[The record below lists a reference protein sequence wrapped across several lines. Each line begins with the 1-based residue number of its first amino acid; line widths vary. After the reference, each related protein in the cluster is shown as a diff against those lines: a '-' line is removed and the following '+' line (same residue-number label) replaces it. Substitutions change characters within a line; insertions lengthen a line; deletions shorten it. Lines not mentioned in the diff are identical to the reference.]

1 MSQKSYDGKPT
12 LYLVPTPIGNLG
24 DMTYRGVEVLKN
36 SEVIFSEDTR
46 ESKKLLDY
54 FDIKKKL
61 IPCHKFNEDEVY
73 LKVLDYLNQG
83 FDVSI
88 ITDRGTPSISD
99 PGYVSVFKV
108 INSGYN
114 VVCLPGATAFTPAI
128 VNSGLNPNHFLFY
141 GFLNSKKSAK
151 KKELEELKLLKYTII
166 FYESP
171 FRVIET
177 LELIKE
183 IFGNRNISISREISK
198 KHEEIY
204 RGTVESVIEELPDPK
219 GEFVIVVEEN
229 KIEENYDDI
238 DVIDH
243 IKMLVEKGIRDKDAI
258 KEVAKLHNMPKNEVY
273 KMYLET
279 KEK

>member
-1 MSQKSYDGKPT
+1 MSQKSYDGTAT
-12 LYLVPTPIGNLG
+12 LFLVPTPIGNLG
-24 DMTYRGVEVLKN
+24 DMTYRGVETLKN

-61 IPCHKFNEDEVY
+61 IPCHKFNEDDAY

-108 INSGYN
+108 INSGFN

-128 VNSGLNPNHFLFY
+128 VNSGLNPNKFLFY
-141 GFLNSKKSAK
+141 GFLSSKKTEK
-151 KKELEELKLLKYTII
+151 KKELDDLKLLEYTII

-171 FRVIET
+171 YRVIET
-177 LELIKE
+177 LELIKDIMGE
-183 IFGNRNISISREISK
+183 RQISISREISK
-198 KHEEIY
+198 KHEEVY
-204 RGTVESVIEELPDPK
+204 RGTITEVLEELKEPK
-219 GEFVIVVEEN
+219 GEFVIVLEGN
-229 KIEENYDDI
+229 KDKESYDDLDI
-238 DVIDH
+238 IDH
-243 IKMLVEKGIRDKDAI
+243 INMLIKTGMRDKDAI
-258 KEVAKLHNMPKNEVY
+258 KEVAKLHNLPKNEVY
-273 KMYLET
+273 KQYIET
-279 KEK
+279 KE

>member
-24 DMTYRGVEVLKN
+24 DMTYRGVEVLNN

-61 IPCHKFNEDEVY
+61 IPCHKFNEDDAY

-83 FDVSI
+83 FNVSI
-88 ITDRGTPSISD
+88 ITDRGTPCISD

-114 VVCLPGATAFTPAI
+114 VVCLPGATAFTPAL
-128 VNSGLNPNHFLFY
+128 VNSGLNPNNFLFY
-141 GFLNSKKSAK
+141 GFLNSKVSAK

-171 FRVIET
+171 FRIIET
-177 LELIKE
+177 LKLIKE
-183 IFGNRNISISREISK
+183 IMGNRNVSISREISK

-204 RGTVESVIEELPDPK
+204 RGTIEEVIKELGEPK
-219 GEFVIVVEEN
+219 GEFVLILEGN
-229 KIEENYDDI
+229 KDVENYDDI

-243 IKMLVEKGIRDKDAI
+243 IKLLIEKGMRDKDAI
-258 KEVAKLHNMPKNEVY
+258 KEVSKLHNMPKSEVY
-273 KMYLET
+273 KMYLEV
-279 KEK
+279 K

>member
-1 MSQKSYDGKPT
+1 MSQKSYNGNPT
-12 LYLVPTPIGNLG
+12 LYLVPTPIGNLS
-24 DMTYRGVEVLKN
+24 DMTYRGVETLNN

-61 IPCHKFNEDEVY
+61 IPCHKFNEDDVY

-88 ITDRGTPSISD
+88 ITDRGTPCISD

-108 INSGYN
+108 IKSGYN
-114 VVCLPGATAFTPAI
+114 VVCLPGATAFTPAL
-128 VNSGLNPNHFLFY
+128 VNSGLNPNNFLFY

-171 FRVIET
+171 FRIIET

-183 IFGNRNISISREISK
+183 IMGNRNVSISREISK
-198 KHEEIY
+198 KHEEVY
-204 RGTVESVIEELPDPK
+204 RGTIEEVIKELEEPK
-219 GEFVIVVEEN
+219 GEFVIILDGN
-229 KIEENYDDI
+229 KDEENYDDI
-238 DVIDH
+238 DIIDH
-243 IKMLVEKGIRDKDAI
+243 INMLVNKGMRDIDAI
-258 KEVAKLHNMPKNEVY
+258 KEVSKLHNMTKNEVY
-273 KMYLET
+273 KMYLEV
-279 KEK
+279 KK

>member
-24 DMTYRGVEVLKN
+24 DMTYRGVEILKN

-61 IPCHKFNEDEVY
+61 IPCHKFNEDDVY
-73 LKVLDYLNQG
+73 VKVLDYLNQG

-108 INSGYN
+108 INSGFN

-128 VNSGLNPNHFLFY
+128 VNSGLNPNKFLFY
-141 GFLNSKKSAK
+141 GFLNSKKNAK

-171 FRVIET
+171 YRVIET

-183 IFGNRNISISREISK
+183 IMGERHVSISREISK
-198 KHEEIY
+198 KHEEVY
-204 RGTVESVIEELPDPK
+204 RGTIEEVIKELGEPK

-229 KIEENYDDI
+229 KDTENYDDLDI
-238 DVIDH
+238 IDH
-243 IKMLVEKGIRDKDAI
+243 INKLVKKGMRDKDAI
-258 KEVAKLHNMPKNEVY
+258 KEVSKLHNMPKSEVY
-273 KMYLET
+273 KMYIDN
-279 KEK
+279 KEE

>member
-24 DMTYRGVEVLKN
+24 DMTFRGVEILKN

-61 IPCHKFNEDEVY
+61 IACHKFNEDDVY
-73 LKVLDYLNQG
+73 IEVLDYLNQG

-114 VVCLPGATAFTPAI
+114 VVCLPGATAFTPAL
-128 VNSGLNPNHFLFY
+128 VQSGLNPNKFLFY
-141 GFLNSKKSAK
+141 GFLNSKKTIK
-151 KKELEELKLLKYTII
+151 KKELEDLKLLKYTII

-183 IFGNRNISISREISK
+183 IMGDRNISISREISK
-198 KHEEIY
+198 KYEEVY
-204 RGTVESVIEELPDPK
+204 RGTITEVLKELTEPK
-219 GEFVIVVEEN
+219 GEFVIIVEEN
-229 KIEENYDDI
+229 KDTENYDDLDI
-238 DVIDH
+238 IEH
-243 IKMLVEKGIRDKDAI
+243 INKLREKGMKDKDAI

-273 KMYLET
+273 KMYLEV
-279 KEK
+279 K

>member
-1 MSQKSYDGKPT
+1 MSQKSYDGTPT

-24 DMTYRGVEVLKN
+24 DMTFRGVEILNK

-54 FDIKKKL
+54 YDIHKKL
-61 IPCHKFNEDEVY
+61 IPCHKFNEDDVY

-108 INSGYN
+108 INSGFN

-128 VNSGLNPNHFLFY
+128 VNSGLNPNKFLFY
-141 GFLNSKKSAK
+141 GFLNSKKNLK
-151 KKELEELKLLKYTII
+151 KKELEDLKLLKFSII

-183 IFGNRNISISREISK
+183 IMGNRKVSISREISK

-204 RGTVESVIEELPDPK
+204 RGNVDEVIEELNDPK
-219 GEFVIVVEEN
+219 GEFVIVLEEN
-229 KIEENYDDI
+229 KDTENYDDI
-238 DVIDH
+238 DIIDH
-243 IKMLVEKGIRDKDAI
+243 IKLLIEKGMRDKDAI
-258 KEVAKLHNMPKNEVY
+258 KEVSKLHNIPKNEVY
-273 KMYLET
+273 KMYLEN
-279 KEK
+279 KR

>member
-1 MSQKSYDGKPT
+1 MSQKSYNGNPT
-12 LYLVPTPIGNLG
+12 LYLVPTPIGNLS
-24 DMTYRGVEVLKN
+24 DMTYRGVETLNN

-61 IPCHKFNEDEVY
+61 IPCHKFNEDDAY

-88 ITDRGTPSISD
+88 ITDRGTPCISD

-108 INSGYN
+108 IKSGYN
-114 VVCLPGATAFTPAI
+114 VVCLPGATAFTPAL
-128 VNSGLNPNHFLFY
+128 VNSGLNPNNFLFY

-171 FRVIET
+171 FRIIET

-183 IFGNRNISISREISK
+183 IMGNRNVSISREISK
-198 KHEEIY
+198 KHEEVY
-204 RGTVESVIEELPDPK
+204 RGTIEEVIKELEEPK
-219 GEFVIVVEEN
+219 GEFVIILDGN
-229 KIEENYDDI
+229 KDEENYDDI
-238 DVIDH
+238 DIIDH
-243 IKMLVEKGIRDKDAI
+243 INMLVNKGMRDIDAI
-258 KEVAKLHNMPKNEVY
+258 KEVSKLHNMPKNEVY
-273 KMYLET
+273 KMYLEV
-279 KEK
+279 KK

>member
-1 MSQKSYDGKPT
+1 MSQKSYDGKPS

-24 DMTYRGVEVLKN
+24 DMTYRGVEVLNN

-61 IPCHKFNEDEVY
+61 IPCHKFNEDEAY

-83 FDVSI
+83 FNVSI
-88 ITDRGTPSISD
+88 ITDRGTPCISD

-114 VVCLPGATAFTPAI
+114 VVCLPGATAFTPAL
-128 VNSGLNPNHFLFY
+128 VNSGLNPNNFLFY
-141 GFLNSKKSAK
+141 GFLNSKASAK

-171 FRVIET
+171 FRIIET
-177 LELIKE
+177 LKLIKE
-183 IFGNRNISISREISK
+183 IMGNRNVSISREISK

-204 RGTVESVIEELPDPK
+204 RGTIEEVIKELGEPK
-219 GEFVIVVEEN
+219 GEFVLILEGN
-229 KIEENYDDI
+229 KDVENYDDI

-243 IKMLVEKGIRDKDAI
+243 IKLLIEKGMRDKDAI
-258 KEVAKLHNMPKNEVY
+258 KEVSKLHNMPKSEVY
-273 KMYLET
+273 KMYLEV
-279 KEK
+279 K

>member
-24 DMTYRGVEVLKN
+24 DMTYRGVEVLKS

-46 ESKKLLDY
+46 ESKKLLDF

-61 IPCHKFNEDEVY
+61 IPCHKFNEDDVY
-73 LKVLDYLNQG
+73 IKVLDYLNQG

-128 VNSGLNPNHFLFY
+128 VNSGLNPNKFLFY
-141 GFLNSKKSAK
+141 GFLSSKKTEK
-151 KKELEELKLLKYTII
+151 KKEIEDLKLLKYTII

-171 FRVIET
+171 YRVIET
-177 LELIKE
+177 LKLIKE
-183 IFGNRNISISREISK
+183 IMGDRKISISREISK
-198 KHEEIY
+198 KHEEVF
-204 RGTVESVIEELPDPK
+204 RGTISEVLEELKEPR
-219 GEFVIVVEEN
+219 GEFVIVLEEN
-229 KIEENYDDI
+229 KDTETYDDI
-238 DVIDH
+238 DIIDH
-243 IKMLVEKGIRDKDAI
+243 IKMLVKKGMRDKEAI
-258 KEVAKLHNMPKNEVY
+258 KEVAKLHNIPKNEVY
-273 KMYLET
+273 KEYLE
-279 KEK
+279 KK

>member
-1 MSQKSYDGKPT
+1 MSQKSYNGNPT
-12 LYLVPTPIGNLG
+12 LYLVPTPIGNLS
-24 DMTYRGVEVLKN
+24 DMTYRGVETLNN

-61 IPCHKFNEDEVY
+61 IPCHKFNEDDAY

-88 ITDRGTPSISD
+88 ITDRGTPCISD

-108 INSGYN
+108 IKSGYN
-114 VVCLPGATAFTPAI
+114 VVCLPGATAFTPAL
-128 VNSGLNPNHFLFY
+128 VNSGLNPNNFLFY

-171 FRVIET
+171 FRIIET

-183 IFGNRNISISREISK
+183 IMGNRNVSISREISK
-198 KHEEIY
+198 KHEEVY
-204 RGTVESVIEELPDPK
+204 RGTLEEVIKELEEPK
-219 GEFVIVVEEN
+219 GEFVIILDGN
-229 KIEENYDDI
+229 KDEENYDDI
-238 DVIDH
+238 DIIDH
-243 IKMLVEKGIRDKDAI
+243 INMLVNKGMRDIDAI
-258 KEVAKLHNMPKNEVY
+258 KEVSKLHNMPKNEVY
-273 KMYLET
+273 KMYLEV
-279 KEK
+279 KK